1 MILNI
6 CYVITY
12 IEGNREML
20 IFVVDSLKGFPD
32 AFTATFPATL
42 VQTCIVRPIRQSRNL
57 CCWKDRRAVRSGGS

>member
-1 MILNI
+1 
-6 CYVITY
+6 
-12 IEGNREML
+12 ML